1 MELPVLKQ
9 DGTQTGRTVQL
20 DASVFGIEPNDHV
33 LWLEVRATQANMRQ
47 GTHKVKERSENA
59 HSTRKL
65 YRQKGTGGARA
76 GDAKSPTRKGGGT
89 IFGPRPRDYSQ
100 SINKKT
106 KQLARR
112 SAFSYKAQEDALRVV
127 DTFLF
132 DAPSTKAAIAMVKA
146 FEVDTRKILILT
158 DSINRPLFLSTKNVQ
173 SITVREAKDVS
184 TLDVMN
190 ADVVLVQEGALTV
203 LSELLGTQEIAA

>member
-47 GTHKVKERSENA
+47 GTHKVKERSENT

-112 SAFSYKAQEDALRVV
+112 SAFSYKVKEDALRIV
-127 DTFLF
+127 DGFMF
-132 DAPSTKAAIAMVKA
+132 DAPSTKSAIAMAKA

-158 DSINRPLFLSTKNVQ
+158 DSINRTLYLSTKNVQ

-190 ADVVLVQEGALTV
+190 ADVVLLQESALAV

>member
-112 SAFSYKAQEDALRVV
+112 SALSYKAQEDALRVV
-127 DTFLF
+127 DAFMF

-184 TLDVMN
+184 TLDVMS

-203 LSELLGTQEIAA
+203 LSELLGTQELAA